1 MVYLIRIY
9 ENHSSSHKRSHKI
22 ILFFWVKVLMH
33 LSNSAFAMWRLG
45 FFFHEIA
52 FGLLSV
58 FIPLYVVTFQNTEL
72 LGGPLVAL
80 GVMTSIAIFCTI
92 PASFLWGYLCDATRH
107 YKFFILLSFISSA
120 LILFLMTLPFA
131 QNIILFVVL
140 YVVMQVLHVAHE
152 APKNV
157 LIAEH
162 YSRDDWERN
171 FGFYEG
177 LTEIGLIIGLAIGLF
192 AFASSLSF
200 GAIVIYTLYLCSA
213 LSVIAFVLAVFLIA
227 DPLMIFERRLVGI
240 EKRIDYTCRG
250 VEASSRLMDGLD
262 WDGAPKEDHFLGFAL
277 AIVFFSLATSIFFTP
292 LPIFLNQ
299 GLGLSESWVYM
310 AYILNSVGATLG
322 YFLIRGRARSMDI
335 RKQMPRYVLLRS
347 LLVFGLVCAIQFAIS
362 PNILTGVLLV
372 FLGFAYAMYFIMML
386 SLSMEL
392 IPIGKSGVFDVLVG
406 LGAAF
411 GSFFGPFLVA
421 NLNYV
426 PTFLIAA
433 LASLVAYVMLK
444 VFS

>member
-1 MVYLIRIY
+1 
-9 ENHSSSHKRSHKI
+9 
-22 ILFFWVKVLMH
+22 MH
-33 LSNSAFAMWRLG
+33 LLNSAFAMWRLG

-80 GVMTSIAIFCTI
+80 GVMASVAIFCTI
-92 PASFLWGYLCDATRH
+92 PASFIWGYLCDSTRH
-107 YKFFILLSFISSA
+107 YKIFILLSFISSA

-140 YVVMQVLHVAHE
+140 YVVMQMLHVAHE

-171 FGFYEG
+171 FGFYEA
-177 LTEIGLIIGLAIGLF
+177 LTEIGFIIGLAIGLF

-200 GAIVIYTLYLCSA
+200 SVIATYTLYLCSV
-213 LSVIAFVLAVFLIA
+213 LSVVAFVLAVFLIA

-240 EKRIDYTCRG
+240 EKRIDYTYRG
-250 VEASSRLMDGLD
+250 VESSSRLMDGLD
-262 WDGAPKEDHFLGFAL
+262 WDGSLKEDHFLGFAL

-299 GLGLSESWVYM
+299 GLGLSKSWVYI
-310 AYILNSVGATLG
+310 AYLLNSVGSTFG

-347 LLVFGLVCAIQFAIS
+347 LLVFGLVGAIQFAIL

-392 IPIGKSGVFDVLVG
+392 IPAGKSGVFDVLVG
-406 LGAAF
+406 LGAAV
-411 GSFFGPFLVA
+411 GSFFGPFLAA

-433 LASLVAYVMLK
+433 VIFLVAYVMLK

>member
-1 MVYLIRIY
+1 MYL
-9 ENHSSSHKRSHKI
+9 
-22 ILFFWVKVLMH
+22 L
-33 LSNSAFAMWRLG
+33 NSAFAMWRLG

-58 FIPLYVVTFQNTEL
+58 FIPLYVVTFQNTEI

-80 GVMTSIAIFCTI
+80 GVMTSTAIFCTI
-92 PASFLWGYLCDATRH
+92 PASFIWGYLCDATRR
-107 YKFFILLSFISSA
+107 YKIFILLSFISSA

-140 YVVMQVLHVAHE
+140 YVVMQVTHVAHE

-162 YSRDDWERN
+162 YSREDWERN

-177 LTEIGLIIGLAIGLF
+177 LTEIGFIIGLVIGLI

-200 GAIVIYTLYLCSA
+200 GAIATYTLYLCSA
-213 LSVIAFVLAVFLIA
+213 LSVIAFILALGLIA
-227 DPLMIFERRLVGI
+227 DPLMIFERRLVSI
-240 EKRIDYTCRG
+240 ERKIDYTYRG
-250 VEASSRLMDGLD
+250 VESSSRLMDGID
-262 WDGAPKEDHFLGFAL
+262 WGGSPKQDHFLGFAL

-299 GLGLSESWVYM
+299 GLGLSESWVYV
-310 AYILNSVGATLG
+310 AFILNSIGATIG
-322 YFLIRGRARSMDI
+322 YFLIGGRAKFMDI
-335 RKQMPRYVLLRS
+335 RKQMPRFVLLRS
-347 LLVFGLVCAIQFAIS
+347 ILVFGLVGVIQFLIS

-372 FLGFAYAMYFIMML
+372 FLGFAYAMYFIMMI
-386 SLSMEL
+386 SVSMEL
-392 IPIGKSGVFDVLVG
+392 IPAGKSGVFDVLVG
-406 LGAAF
+406 LGTAI
-411 GSFFGPFLVA
+411 GSFAGPFLAV

-426 PTFLIAA
+426 PTFLVAA
-433 LASLVAYVMLK
+433 LLFFLAYIMLK